1 MKLFSRLVLILLPL
15 SALFTSC
22 NEEIDF
28 TSNAIETPIVFCLLD
43 QADTIHYMKITRT
56 FSGDNNAVEIS
67 QIPDSSYYQN
77 VEITVTEISNGTVSR
92 TWSTEDAANFIHDTI
107 LTNKEPGAFYYPQQ
121 RVYYFKTSPTSP
133 LIAGRT
139 YKLDINVNDGE
150 YHVTS
155 ETGLVSGVSITSPST
170 LGSYS
175 FVTTVNGQL
184 AYNNASVKASVGGA
198 KIIDARLEVFFDE
211 YYNGVPVEKSF
222 VWKLGELNGD
232 DITGASVTF
241 KANGGSFYNLIK
253 SNATNDG
260 NIDKREL
267 SRIRLTI
274 TGGSDE
280 LSKYILVNQ
289 PSSSLAQNKPTFS
302 NLTVS
307 DGRKAVGLFSARSK
321 VVQEKLN
328 WVNQPGYNRA
338 IDYKS
343 VKELCTGTITGGLL
357 FCSDHPV
364 DIANGESY
372 ICQ

>member
-28 TSNAIETPIVFCLLD
+28 TANAIETPVVYCLLD
-43 QADTIHYMKITRT
+43 QADTLHYIKVTRA
-56 FSGDNNAVEIS
+56 FGGDNNAVDVS

-77 VEITVTEISNGTVSR
+77 IEIKVTEVSNGTVTR
-92 TWSTEDAANFIHDTI
+92 TWNTEDAANFIHDTI
-107 LTNKEPGAFYYPQQ
+107 LTNKESGAFYYPEQK
-121 RVYYFKTSPTSP
+121 VYYFKTSPSTP

-139 YKLDINVNDGE
+139 YKLDISINDGE
-150 YHVTS
+150 YHVTA
-155 ETGLVSGVSITSPST
+155 ETGLVTGVSITTPST

-175 FVTTVNGQL
+175 FVSTVNGEL
-184 AYNNASVKASVGGA
+184 VYNNASAKASVGSA
-198 KIIDARLEVFFDE
+198 KIVDARMEVFFDE

-222 VWKLGELNGD
+222 VWKLGEVNGD

-241 KANGGSFYNLIK
+241 KANGGTFYNLIK
-253 SNATNDG
+253 TNATN
-260 NIDKREL
+260 NATIDKREL
-267 SRIRLTI
+267 SKIRLTV

-289 PSSSLAQNKPTFS
+289 PSSSLAQNKPTYT

-307 DGRKAVGLFSARSK
+307 DGRQAVGIFSARSRI
-321 VVQEKLN
+321 VQEKLE
-328 WVNQPGYNRA
+328 WVNQSGYNRA

-343 VKELCTGTITGGLL
+343 TKELCTGTITGGLL

-364 DIANGESY
+364 DIANGETFV
-372 ICQ
+372 CQ

>member
-28 TSNAIETPIVFCLLD
+28 TSNAIETPVVYCLLD
-43 QADTIHYMKITRT
+43 QADTLHYIKVTRA
-56 FSGDNNAVEIS
+56 FGGDNDATQVS

-77 VEITVTEISNGTVSR
+77 IEITVSEISNGTVSR
-92 TWSTEDAANFIHDTI
+92 TWNTEDAANFIHDTI
-107 LTNKEPGAFYYPQQ
+107 LTNKEPGAFYYPEQK
-121 RVYYFKTSPTSP
+121 VYYFRTSPTSP

-139 YKLDINVNDGE
+139 YKLDININDGE
-150 YHVTS
+150 YHVTA
-155 ETGLVSGVSITSPST
+155 ETALVSGVSITSPST

-175 FVTTVNGQL
+175 FVTTVNGEL
-184 AYNNASVKASVGGA
+184 AYSNASVKASVGSA
-198 KIIDARLEVFFDE
+198 KIMDARLEVFFDE

-222 VWKLGELNGD
+222 VWKLGELNGN
-232 DITGASVTF
+232 DITSSSVTF
-241 KANGGSFYNLIK
+241 KANGNTFYTLIK
-253 SNATNDG
+253 NNATNDQT
-260 NIDKREL
+260 IDKREL
-267 SRIRLTI
+267 SRIRLTV

-289 PSSSLAQNKPTFS
+289 PSSSLAQNKPTYT

-307 DGRKAVGLFSARSK
+307 DGRQAVGIFSARSK
-321 VVQEKLN
+321 VVQEKLE

-343 VKELCTGTITGGLL
+343 IKELCTGQITGALL

-364 DIANGESY
+364 DIANGESFV
-372 ICQ
+372 CQ